1 MELGWFFQYRKGAN
15 RAVRGTQGRWRGFCA
30 FCALKWIS
38 RYPWQT
44 MDLDDYANLKRWYV
58 ELANRPAVQRGYDVP
73 KKVQDI
79 PMP

>member
-1 MELGWFFQYRKGAN
+1 
-15 RAVRGTQGRWRGFCA
+15 
-30 FCALKWIS
+30 
-38 RYPWQT
+38 
-44 MDLDDYANLKRWYV
+44 MDFDDYANLKRWYV